1 MASYTPPNVFQVPDL
16 TGRARQLKRE
26 KAAEEMQTLAYL
38 DRYQKNSAPL
48 LPSDQSLA
56 QTRWSDVEKAMDAVA
71 ANDNAST
78 RRALQQA
85 NQAYQTVVGNGLF
98 LKQQHAR
105 ERDYVRNNFANL
117 GMPVAQAET
126 QLSMFAN
133 GPRTEE
139 QQTMMVNQVDD
150 FLLPRAAKP
159 TAADAATFT
168 DAMISRSSG
177 LLNNDWLA
185 TGRLNTAKAA
195 AWADRYLEQNIKEG
209 DVDNIVV
216 RHLFDQGIIGN
227 GQTITEEDLIQVQTM
242 APEEKAKYVSE
253 YRQNLKENYLA
264 QLPTKK
270 KMTGGNDGLPDKYR
284 NLTISTGT
292 MSLPGG
298 YGAFEENPFV
308 WRAQSTPPKE
318 SGYAIVNIP
327 NVSLPGDE
335 PYGIYGFGYNDQ
347 GQMVVQKTMISQG
360 SGSNDPNAPL
370 GAGSSGPKVAT
381 MQVVPATMEDIQ
393 YLRSSMGNAFDI
405 YSKSLL
411 ENVGGRTMTADEYRQ
426 YISNIQ

>member
-1 MASYTPPNVFQVPDL
+1 MADFIPSNVFQTPDL

-38 DRYQKNSAPL
+38 DRYQKNTAPL
-48 LPSDQSLA
+48 LPSDQALA
-56 QTRWSDVEKAMDAVA
+56 QSRWNDVQKAMDAVA
-71 ANDNAST
+71 NSDNASS

-105 ERDYVRNNFANL
+105 ERDYVRTNFANL

-126 QLSMFAN
+126 QLSLFAN
-133 GPRTEE
+133 SPRTEE
-139 QQTMMVNQVDD
+139 QQMMMVNSVDD
-150 FLLPRAAKP
+150 FLIPRAAKP
-159 TAADAATFT
+159 SAADITTFT
-168 DAMISRSSG
+168 DGMVNRSSA
-177 LLNNDWLA
+177 LLSNDWLA
-185 TGRLNTAKAA
+185 TGRLNRDKAS
-195 AWADRYLEQNIKEG
+195 AWADRYLDQNIKSG

-227 GQTITEEDLIQVQTM
+227 GQTITEEDLVTVQNM
-242 APEEKAKYVSE
+242 SPEQKSQYVAE
-253 YRQNLKENYLA
+253 YRDVIKENYLA
-264 QLPTKK
+264 QLPTRKK
-270 KMTGGNDGLPDKYR
+270 ITGEGGSSIPDKYR

-292 MSLPGG
+292 MGIGG
-298 YGAFEENPFV
+298 YDLSNLNPFS
-308 WRAQSTPPKE
+308 WNTESSRPKE
-318 SGYAIVNIP
+318 SSYAIVNIP

-335 PYGIYGFGYNDQ
+335 PYGIYGFGYNDR
-347 GQMVVQKTMISQG
+347 GQMVVQKTTISQG
-360 SGSNDPNAPL
+360 TGSNDPNAPL
-370 GAGSSGPKVAT
+370 GSGTTGPKVAT

-411 ENVGGRTMTADEYRQ
+411 ESVGGKPVTQDEYRQ